1 MRLLHC
7 VFLAL
12 AVSCC
17 VPAQTYTVSTFA
29 GGGLPVNIPGASAF
43 LRGVDW
49 VAVDGAGNVFFTT
62 EYLVLRLDAVTGILS
77 PVAGNGTQGFSG
89 DNGPATSA
97 QLSPTG
103 VAVDSA
109 GNLYI
114 ADRNRIRKVSGGVIT
129 TVAGN
134 GTQGFSGDNGPATS
148 AQLSEPYGVAVDF
161 AGNLYI
167 ADRGNHRIRK
177 VSGGVITTVAGNGLR
192 GFSGDDGPA
201 TSAQLNSP
209 SGIAVDSAGNLY
221 ISDHGNNRIRK
232 VSGGVI
238 STVAGNGT
246 QGFSGDD
253 GPAISAQLNGPIGVA
268 VDSAGNLYM
277 ADSLFNFLAE
287 PVIGRI
293 RKVSGGVISTIA
305 ELSGATG
312 VAVDSA
318 GNLYIADTDS
328 LLRKLS
334 GGVITTVA
342 GGGSPSADDGPA
354 TSAQLYEPSE
364 VAVDSAD
371 NLYIAD
377 TSKRI
382 RKVSGGVITTVAGG
396 GSSLDDNGPATSA
409 QLRSAAG
416 VAVDSVGNIYIA
428 DWGRIRKVSGGVITT
443 VAGNGTQG
451 FSGDNG
457 PATSAQLSP
466 TGVAVDSAGN
476 LYIADS
482 NRIRKVSG
490 GVITTVA
497 GNGTSGFSGDNGPAT
512 SAQLS
517 AADIAVDSAGNLYIA
532 DTRNRRIRKVSGG
545 VITTVAGNGTEGS
558 SGDNGPA
565 SSAQLKLPF
574 GVAVDSAGN
583 LYIADVFNPG
593 IRKVSDGVIAT
604 VAGNGTYGF
613 SGDNGPAT
621 SAQLSQPTGV
631 AVDSAGNVYVA
642 DSANNRVRLLQPQ
655 PLSITGVTNRRSDR

>member
-134 GTQGFSGDNGPATS
+134 GT
-148 AQLSEPYGVAVDF
+148 
-161 AGNLYI
+161 
-167 ADRGNHRIRK
+167 
-177 VSGGVITTVAGNGLR
+177 
-192 GFSGDDGPA
+192 
-201 TSAQLNSP
+201 
-209 SGIAVDSAGNLY
+209 
-221 ISDHGNNRIRK
+221 
-232 VSGGVI
+232 
-238 STVAGNGT
+238 
-246 QGFSGDD
+246 
-253 GPAISAQLNGPIGVA
+253 
-268 VDSAGNLYM
+268 
-277 ADSLFNFLAE
+277 
-287 PVIGRI
+287 
-293 RKVSGGVISTIA
+293 
-305 ELSGATG
+305 
-312 VAVDSA
+312 
-318 GNLYIADTDS
+318 
-328 LLRKLS
+328 
-334 GGVITTVA
+334 
-342 GGGSPSADDGPA
+342 
-354 TSAQLYEPSE
+354 
-364 VAVDSAD
+364 
-371 NLYIAD
+371 
-377 TSKRI
+377 
-382 RKVSGGVITTVAGG
+382 
-396 GSSLDDNGPATSA
+396 
-409 QLRSAAG
+409 
-416 VAVDSVGNIYIA
+416 
-428 DWGRIRKVSGGVITT
+428 
-443 VAGNGTQG
+443 
-451 FSGDNG
+451 
-457 PATSAQLSP
+457 
-466 TGVAVDSAGN
+466 
-476 LYIADS
+476 
-482 NRIRKVSG
+482 
-490 GVITTVA
+490 
-497 GNGTSGFSGDNGPAT
+497 SGFSGDNGPAT

-517 AADIAVDSAGNLYIA
+517 AADI
-532 DTRNRRIRKVSGG
+532 
-545 VITTVAGNGTEGS
+545 
-558 SGDNGPA
+558 
-565 SSAQLKLPF
+565 
-574 GVAVDSAGN
+574 AVDSAGN